1 MEQTISITDK
11 ARNELSS
18 LMENEQ
24 DFLRL
29 TIVPGGC
36 SGMTYQAIIDDTQTG
51 LDKLLYEQ
59 EGVRVYADRASLP
72 YLEGLAIDYSDD
84 LIQQGFRFSNV
95 RAVRSC
101 GCGSSFE
108 MDNAV

>member
-11 ARNELSS
+11 ARQELSS

-29 TIVPGGC
+29 SIIPGGC
-36 SGMTYQAIIDDTQTG
+36 SGMTYQAIIDDTRTA
-51 LDKLLYEQ
+51 LDQLLYET
-59 EGVRVYADRASLP
+59 EGVRVFADRASLP
-72 YLEGLAIDYSDD
+72 YLQGLAIDYSDD

-95 RAVRSC
+95 NAVRSC

-108 MDNAV
+108 MGDAV